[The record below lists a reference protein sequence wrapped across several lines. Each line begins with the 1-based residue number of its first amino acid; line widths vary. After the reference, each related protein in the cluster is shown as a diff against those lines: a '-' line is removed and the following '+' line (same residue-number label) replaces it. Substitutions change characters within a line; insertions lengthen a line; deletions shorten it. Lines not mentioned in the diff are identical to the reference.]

1 LALAVLACAHAP
13 ATPAGAD
20 PVKAYA
26 DVNGVHMYYEIHG
39 RGRPVLLLHGGMVGQ
54 SLWPKTIAALARGHE
69 VIAPEQMGHGHTPD
83 VPSREFSYA
92 QMAQDT
98 VALLE
103 KLQIA
108 QVDVVGWS
116 DGGMLGYHGHR
127 ASGPRPPAGDVGRE
141 RRRRGHAAAKVERV
155 AAGRP
160 APFFQEA
167 YAKFSPDGP
176 QHYSVLLNR
185 MVKMWRRYPYVER
198 ARLKEIRCP
207 TLIIAGDRDFIP
219 QEQAMRLAQ
228 AIPGAQLMI
237 VPGTGHGTFLQRPE
251 LMNLELLE
259 FLDAPDDRKKN
270 SFFSPERERRLVL
283 SRLIGA
289 R

>member
-1 LALAVLACAHAP
+1 MAIEHPGLVRRLV
-13 ATPAGAD
+13 TSGANVD
-20 PVKAYA
+20 GEGMPPPRSS
-26 DVNGVHMYYEIHG
+26 EL
-39 RGRPVLLLHGGMVGQ
+39 RPEDL
-54 SLWPKTIAALARGHE
+54 P
-69 VIAPEQMGHGHTPD
+69 
-83 VPSREFSYA
+83 
-92 QMAQDT
+92 
-98 VALLE
+98 
-103 KLQIA
+103 
-108 QVDVVGWS
+108 
-116 DGGMLGYHGHR
+116 
-127 ASGPRPPAGDVGRE
+127 
-141 RRRRGHAAAKVERV
+141 
-155 AAGRP
+155 
-160 APFFQEA
+160 PFFQEA

-270 SFFSPERERRLVL
+270 
-283 SRLIGA
+283 
-289 R
+289 